1 MTPAVPPLESRP
13 FPIAPPHFTPSPAHR
28 RSHAPVPF
36 NPPLGAWSG
45 SQGGVAS
52 HLPPPRSA
60 AAPSR
65 DRSPF
70 PGEGAALSRDTP
82 HSPLSPP
89 SPAPSP
95 IPKTR
100 RTTPLP
106 PLKAA
111 KAVPYTPSSM
121 AAGAELS
128 RGRSVRAA
136 PLLRP
141 PPPSLSGP
149 AFSAC
154 STNRRPCCLTNVAS
168 RPMGTHVLCAARR
181 RDTLAAGCGQ
191 SGAVS
196 LCER

>member
-106 PLKAA
+106 PVKGRHGRTVHSVLHGGW
-111 KAVPYTPSSM
+111 S
-121 AAGAELS
+121 GALP
-128 RGRSVRAA
+128 G
-136 PLLRP
+136 PLRP
-141 PPPSLSGP
+141 RRSSPPPSAALPVRPRLFGLLNQSAPVLPDERRLSANGNARLVRSP
-149 AFSAC
+149 
-154 STNRRPCCLTNVAS
+154 PS
-168 RPMGTHVLCAARR
+168 RYIGGGLWPVRR
-181 RDTLAAGCGQ
+181 REPL
-191 SGAVS
+191 
-196 LCER
+196 

>member
-1 MTPAVPPLESRP
+1 MTSSDPSRTTFGAPPLP
-13 FPIAPPHFTPSPAHR
+13 LAPPRFTPSPAHR
-28 RSHAPVPF
+28 SGHAPVSF
-36 NPPLGAWSG
+36 NPQLGAWSG

-82 HSPLSPP
+82 HLPLSPP
-89 SPAPSP
+89 SPPSP
-95 IPKTR
+95 KRGGR
-100 RTTPLP
+100 RPSP

-111 KAVPYTPSSM
+111 TAVPYTPSSM